1 MAAAGRPAVVHVASH
16 FVFAEGEGEDLE
28 ARSFLLLG
36 DGGHLSL
43 EELAAAPRVL
53 EGVDLVVLS
62 ACDTAL
68 GGAHGA
74 EVDGL
79 GRTMQDKGARAVLA
93 TLWPVDDDSTPALMR
108 RFYELRQGQG
118 LSKAEALRRAQRELA
133 SGRVAPGAGPGGAAR
148 GLARPGGAAAWPGWT
163 HPRYWAPFVVLG
175 NGR

>member
-1 MAAAGRPAVVHVASH
+1 
-16 FVFAEGEGEDLE
+16 
-28 ARSFLLLG
+28 LLG
-36 DGGHLSL
+36 DGAHLSL

-53 EGVDLVVLS
+53 EGVDLLVLS
-62 ACDTAL
+62 ACDTAV

-79 GRTMQDKGARAVLA
+79 GRTMQEKGAPAVLA

-118 LSKAEALRRAQRELA
+118 LTKAEALRQAQRELA
-133 SGRVAPGAGPGGAAR
+133 TGAVVPAPEAAAPGVQGR
-148 GLARPGGAAAWPGWT
+148 GLARSATPGAAWPGWT
-163 HPRYWAPFVVLG
+163 HPRYWAPFVILG